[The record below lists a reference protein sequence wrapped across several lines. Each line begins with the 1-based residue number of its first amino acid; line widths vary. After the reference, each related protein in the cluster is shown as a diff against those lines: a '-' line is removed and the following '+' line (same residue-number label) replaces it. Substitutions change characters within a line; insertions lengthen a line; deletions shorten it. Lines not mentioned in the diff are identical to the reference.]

1 MLQERQRTTTVDAFA
16 QTDAFTYNV
25 NYTLNGSVINS
36 VNCSIE
42 KKVVESVPVP
52 GGGTQNAERL
62 VNIGSIY
69 YGGGRRQ
76 INVVSDEVLTPH
88 LEAFDQILA
97 EIKAGISPAVEKKAI
112 K

>member
-16 QTDAFTYNV
+16 QAGAFTYNV
-25 NYTLNGSVINS
+25 NYTLNDGVINS

-42 KKVVESVPVP
+42 KKVSEPVPVP
-52 GGGTQNAERL
+52 GGGTQEAERL

-69 YGGGRRQ
+69 YGSGRKQ
-76 INVVSDEVLTPH
+76 INVLSDETLTPH
-88 LEAFDQILA
+88 LEVFEQVLA
-97 EIKAGISPAVEKKAI
+97 EINAAIRPEVEKKAT

>member
-16 QTDAFTYNV
+16 QTGAFTYNV
-25 NYTLNGSVINS
+25 NYVLNGSVINS

-42 KKVVESVPVP
+42 KKVSEPVPVP
-52 GGGTQNAERL
+52 GGGTQEAERL

-69 YGGGRRQ
+69 YGGGRNQ
-76 INVVSDEVLTPH
+76 INVLSDEALTPH
-88 LEAFDQILA
+88 LEIFGQILA
-97 EIKAGISPAVEKKAI
+97 EIKAAVTPEVEKKAT

>member
-16 QTDAFTYNV
+16 QAGAFTYNV
-25 NYTLNGSVINS
+25 NYVLNGSVINS

-42 KKVVESVPVP
+42 KKVSEPVPVP
-52 GGGTQNAERL
+52 GGGTQEAERL

-69 YGGGRRQ
+69 YGGGRNQ
-76 INVVSDEVLTPH
+76 TNIVSDEALTPH
-88 LEAFDQILA
+88 LEVFDQILA
-97 EIKAGISPAVEKKAI
+97 EIKAGINPAVENKAT